1 MNLSEIMEREG
12 IYQIRRYLV
21 GRFSVTLDDGRIGVG
36 QDVGEALVKAKRPN
50 ADSVELAA

>member
-36 QDVGEALVKAKRPN
+36 QDVGEALVKAKRPD
-50 ADSVELAA
+50 ADSVREAA